1 MGMYKKLADGTLQ
14 KLAGYTV
21 IADGSCAEVRKGNF
35 SLAVNPTPTNGYYE
49 VQVTFTDP
57 MPDTDYVVIPEV
69 NLYSYS
75 GQGTTGYTQRTGL
88 RIYDKTT
95 AGFKIGV
102 WMEEGS
108 SAGFISKLDG
118 TYTAVKLIP
127 MEGYTELKNKVD
139 NPDTTPTENST
150 NLCTSGG
157 IYEAIKNASSV
168 FVGTEAEWNGKTTA
182 EKESYDIAVIT
193 DKHFVLSVDKTD
205 GSTTEQANLNKIFRG
220 TQAEWEALTP
230 TEQNYYDQAEIDDDQ
245 YMTNVNQ
252 IVAHDKVVAVADW
265 QADATYTGFSYKAEI
280 SMPGVTADYS
290 PDVRFDFA
298 EINAGSFAPVADAA
312 TDKVIIYANA
322 VPAAAI
328 TIPVIICTL
337 MSV

>member
-1 MGMYKKLADGTLQ
+1 MSMYKKLADGTLQ

-21 IADGSCAEVRKGNF
+21 IADGSCAEIRQGNVTF
-35 SLAVNPTPTNGYYE
+35 SNPTWGTDKSI
-49 VQVTFTDP
+49 TFTDP
-57 MPDTDYVVIPEV
+57 MPDADYVVILEFIE
-69 NLYSYS
+69 
-75 GQGTTGYTQRTGL
+75 GQSWQTNSTPADIG
-88 RIYDKTT
+88 IMNKT
-95 AGFKIGV
+95 ANGFKLTMWPV
-102 WMEEGS
+102 GS
-108 SAGFISKLDG
+108 VTTVNIKW
-118 TYTAVKLIP
+118 TAIKLIP
-127 MEGYTELKNKVD
+127 MEGFTEVKNKVD

-168 FVGTEAEWNGKTTA
+168 FVGTEAEWTNEPDQTI
-182 EKESYDIAVIT
+182 YDIAVIT
-193 DKHFVLSVDKTD
+193 DEHKVLSVDR
-205 GSTTEQANLNKIFRG
+205 STGDTEEQANLNKIFRG
-220 TQAEWEALTP
+220 TLAEWEALTP
-230 TEQNYYDQAEIDDDQ
+230 TEQNYYDQAEIDDGQ

-265 QADATYTGFSYKAEI
+265 QADATYAGFSYKAEI

-290 PDVRFDFA
+290 PDVRLSFDD
-298 EINAGSFAPVADAA
+298 IGSGIFAPVADAA
-312 TDKVIIYANA
+312 TDKVVIYASA

>member
-21 IADGSCAEVRKGNF
+21 IADGSCAEIREGTINIPALNAGESSTV
-35 SLAVNPTPTNGYYE
+35 T
-49 VQVTFTDP
+49 VTFTDP
-57 MPDTDYVVIPEV
+57 MPDTDYIVIFDNGSGGNGVSANYNDLNRTV
-69 NLYSYS
+69 NGFLFQVQNVDNS
-75 GQGTTGYTQRTGL
+75 TAH
-88 RIYDKTT
+88 T
-95 AGFKIGV
+95 AGTIH
-102 WMEEGS
+102 
-108 SAGFISKLDG
+108 
-118 TYTAVKLIP
+118 YHAVKLIP

-157 IYEAIKNASSV
+157 IYDFVKNASSI
-168 FVGTEAEWNGKTTA
+168 FVGTSTEWASATQTD
-182 EKESYDIAVIT
+182 YDIAVIT
-193 DKHFVLSVDKTD
+193 DEHKILSIDKTA
-205 GSTTEQANLNKIFRG
+205 GTTDEQANLNKIFRG
-220 TQAEWEALTP
+220 TLAEWEALTP
-230 TEQNYYDQAEIDDDQ
+230 TEQNYYDQAEIIDDQ
-245 YMTNVNQ
+245 YMANVNQ

-265 QADATYTGFSYKAEI
+265 QADATYSGFSYKAEI

-290 PDVRFDFA
+290 PDVRFDFDD
-298 EINAGSFAPVADAA
+298 INSGIFAPVADAG
-312 TDKVIIYANA
+312 TDKVVIYANA

>member
-1 MGMYKKLADGTLQ
+1 MSMYKKLADGTLQ

-35 SLAVNPTPTNGYYE
+35 SLAVNPIPNNGYYE

-88 RIYDKTT
+88 RIYNKTT

-108 SAGFISKLDG
+108 SAGFINKLDG

-168 FVGTEAEWNGKTTA
+168 FVGTRTDWTNEPDQTI
-182 EKESYDIAVIT
+182 YDIAVIT
-193 DKHFVLSVDKTD
+193 DEHKVLSVDR
-205 GSTTEQANLNKIFRG
+205 STGNTEEQANLNKIFRG
-220 TQAEWEALTP
+220 TLAEWEALTP

-265 QADATYTGFSYKAEI
+265 QADATYSGFSYKAEI

-290 PDVRFDFA
+290 PDVRFDFDD
-298 EINAGSFAPVADAA
+298 INSGTFAPVADAA
-312 TDKVIIYANA
+312 ADKVVIYASA
-322 VPAAAI
+322 VPASAV

>member
-1 MGMYKKLADGTLQ
+1 MGMYKKIDNNTLQ

-21 IADGSCAEVRKGNF
+21 IADGSCAEIRKGTYT
-35 SLAVNPTPTNGYYE
+35 LAGLASGGYTDWS
-49 VQVTFTDP
+49 VTFTDP
-57 MPDTDYVVIPEV
+57 MPDADYEVIISKESIGYQHHAIV
-69 NLYSYS
+69 AKT
-75 GQGTTGYTQRTGL
+75 TTGFTVRTDNQYGN
-88 RIYDKTT
+88 T
-95 AGFKIGV
+95 APADDIEWTAFKLV
-102 WMEEGS
+102 
-108 SAGFISKLDG
+108 
-118 TYTAVKLIP
+118 T

-168 FVGTEAEWNGKTTA
+168 FVGTRAEWEAEPDQTI
-182 EKESYDIAVIT
+182 YDIAVIT
-193 DKHFVLSVDKTD
+193 DEHKVLSVDR
-205 GSTTEQANLNKIFRG
+205 STGNTEEQANLNKIFRG
-220 TQAEWEALTP
+220 TQAEWDALTP

-298 EINAGSFAPVADAA
+298 DINSGSFAPVADAG

-322 VPAAAI
+322 GPAAAI

>member
-1 MGMYKKLADGTLQ
+1 MGMYKKIDNNTLQ

-21 IADGSCAEVRKGNF
+21 IADGSCAEVRNGTGGG
-35 SLAVNPTPTNGYYE
+35 ANPGSSASPTTFPI
-49 VQVTFTDP
+49 TFTDP
-57 MPDTDYVVIPEV
+57 MPDNDYAVIINV
-69 NLYSYS
+69 TSHS
-75 GQGTTGYTQRTGL
+75 GWERLEHMVTGKTKNGFNVEFWCNNVTSTGAV
-88 RIYDKTT
+88 Y
-95 AGFKIGV
+95 FE
-102 WMEEGS
+102 W
-108 SAGFISKLDG
+108 
-118 TYTAVKLIP
+118 TAVKLIP

-157 IYEAIKNASSV
+157 IYDFVKNASSI
-168 FVGTEAEWNGKTTA
+168 FVGTSTEWASATQTD
-182 EKESYDIAVIT
+182 YDIAVIT
-193 DKHFVLSVDKTD
+193 DEHKILSIDKTA
-205 GSTTEQANLNKIFRG
+205 GTTDEQANLNKIFRG
-220 TQAEWEALTP
+220 TLAEWEALSQA
-230 TEQNYYDQAEIDDDQ
+230 EKDYYDQAEIDDGQ
-245 YMTNVNQ
+245 YMTNVNH

-290 PDVRFDFA
+290 PDVRFDFDD
-298 EINAGSFAPVADAA
+298 INSGIFAPVADAG